1 MAPVDQGLRNP
12 IFCAIDTPD
21 LGTATTWAARIGD
34 HVGGIK
40 LGLEFISAHGPKGI
54 EHVMKAS
61 GLPAF
66 LDVKFHDIP
75 NTVARA
81 VLSLLPLEPDIMTIH
96 TQGGGAMMV
105 AAAKAADEAKSQGLK
120 RPKIIGV
127 TILTSLDQSD
137 LGAMGVQ
144 GPVRDQVARLG
155 RLAKTSGLDG
165 CVCSPFE
172 IEVLREVCGEDFL
185 LVVPGIRPKGAAT
198 RDQKRVMGPNEA
210 LKAGADIL
218 VIGRPITASDDPSS
232 AVNDIL
238 TEIGS

>member
-1 MAPVDQGLRNP
+1 MIPPLKNP
-12 IFCAIDTPD
+12 IFCAFDTPD
-21 LGTATTWAARIGD
+21 VKETQNLCKILKGSIG
-34 HVGGIK
+34 GMK
-40 LGLEFISAHGPKGI
+40 LGLEFFSSAGPYGYSQVSDI
-54 EHVMKAS
+54 
-61 GLPAF
+61 GLPIF
-66 LDVKFHDIP
+66 LDLKFHDIP